1 VMEKEEKML
10 FYRSRSRPKAALMSA
25 IGVVAV
31 GAAFTPLAAPSVQA
45 ACCYFSALG
54 ADVNQPSQKA
64 FLTWDPKEQLESFTV
79 QPRFEGNAADFGMVI
94 PTPARPRLA
103 EMPRDFFKEL
113 AVFTILKPM
122 PLDKYKPILPVFAA
136 APGGAVTDKA
146 AGNSSVKVIEA
157 GVVGSLDYKIIT
169 AERADDLFAWL
180 KENRYQY
187 SGDEKTLD
195 YYIQKRW
202 FFTVMKIDPKQMKRA
217 TDGSYTGDVTPTRFT
232 FTSERLIYP
241 LRITQISVPGQT
253 EALFYVQA
261 PYKMDLP
268 GSFSYQYSWS
278 PMWLQAAG
286 YAIPEKLTAQEK
298 RWAQVVQPQLDG
310 LNRAAAA
317 YGQELPNW
325 QPARLEWAK
334 KLTGNDIEVLSGTA
348 PFGRE
353 ADADAIKNLRLLLG
367 HLKPGQTMTK
377 LRKVILRGEMGN
389 DLVFERA
396 RLGGAADTMEY
407 EYILPT
413 SPP

>member
-1 VMEKEEKML
+1 MRRKRML
-10 FYRSRSRPKAALMSA
+10 TDVLTALVTAGLFHSA
-25 IGVVAV
+25 PAR
-31 GAAFTPLAAPSVQA
+31 A

-54 ADVNQPSQKA
+54 SDVNQPSQKA
-64 FLTWDPKEQLESFTV
+64 FLTWNPAERSESFTV

-94 PTPARPRLA
+94 PTPSRPRLN

-122 PLDKYKPILPVFAA
+122 PLDKYKRFPFRMPL
-136 APGGAVTDKA
+136 GVTA
-146 AGNSSVKVIEA
+146 MAGRTMERASTVRVLEA

-169 AERADDLFAWL
+169 AERADDLYDWL
-180 KENRYQY
+180 KQNRYRY

-202 FFTVMKIDPKQMKRA
+202 VFTVMKIDPHQMKRGPNG
-217 TDGSYTGDVTPTRFT
+217 TYTGDVTPTRFT
-232 FTSERLIYP
+232 FASEQLIYP
-241 LRITQISVPGQT
+241 LRITQISVPDQT

-261 PYKMDLP
+261 PYKVDLP
-268 GSFSYQYSWS
+268 GSFSYQYTWE
-278 PMWLQAAG
+278 PMWLQAAS
-286 YAIPEKLTAQEK
+286 YAVPEKLTPQEK
-298 RWAQVVQPQLDG
+298 RWMQVVQPRLEA
-310 LNRAAAA
+310 LNRVITVHT
-317 YGQELPNW
+317 QELPSW

-334 KLTGNDIEVLSGTA
+334 KITRQDLAVLTGAA

-353 ADADAIKNLRLLLG
+353 ADLAAVRNLRLLCG
-367 HLKPGQTMTK
+367 HIRQGQTVTK
-377 LRKVILRGEMGN
+377 IRQVFLRGEMSR

-396 RLGGAADTMEY
+396 RLEGIPDDMEY

>member
-1 VMEKEEKML
+1 MAVA
-10 FYRSRSRPKAALMSA
+10 RAVSAL
-25 IGVVAV
+25 VVTGTVLA
-31 GAAFTPLAAPSVQA
+31 PLAARPAQA

-64 FLTWDPKEQLESFTV
+64 FLTWDPSEQLESFTV
-79 QPRFEGNAADFGMVI
+79 QPRFEGNAVDFGMVI

-122 PLDKYKPILPVFAA
+122 PLDKYKPLLPVYAA
-136 APGGAVTDKA
+136 APGATDKA
-146 AGNSSVKVIEA
+146 DEGSSVKVIEA

-180 KENRYQY
+180 KENQYQY
-187 SGDEKTLD
+187 GGDQKTLAF
-195 YYIQKRW
+195 YIQKQW
-202 FFTVMKIDPKQMKRA
+202 FFTVMKIDPKQMKRGS
-217 TDGSYTGDVTPTRFT
+217 DGSYTGDVTPTRFT

-241 LRITQISVPGQT
+241 LRITQISVPTQT

-268 GSFSYQYSWS
+268 DSFSYQYTWA
-278 PMWLQAAG
+278 PMWLQATG
-286 YAIPEKLTAQEK
+286 YALPEKLTPQEK
-298 RWAQVVQPQLDG
+298 QWMQVVQPQLPD
-310 LNRAAAA
+310 LSRLAAARS
-317 YGQELPNW
+317 QELPSW
-325 QPARLEWAK
+325 QPARLEWSK
-334 KLTGNDIEVLSGTA
+334 KLVAQDIEVLAGTA

-353 ADADAIKNLRLLLG
+353 ADAEAVKNLHLLLG
-367 HLKPGQTMTK
+367 HLKPGQTITK
-377 LRKVILRGEMGN
+377 LRKVFVKGEMET
-389 DLVFERA
+389 DLVFDRA
-396 RLGGAADTMEY
+396 RLGEAPDDMEY